1 MTVVSPQRLHS
12 EVVALAHRGL
22 NVRDYYA
29 FGRAALLARRLPFEG
44 FCLLTL
50 DPATLLPTGEVVEN
64 GLPQWA
70 MPRLTE
76 IELAEQDFNKFT
88 ASPARQPA
96 STLSE
101 ATVGDLDRSLRH
113 RELKRPSGFRRR
125 AARRSSGD
133 SRTWGGITLL
143 RQLGDPPFTS
153 TDASL
158 LASCRPA

>member
-22 NVRDYYA
+22 NVRDYA
-29 FGRAALLARRLPFEG
+29 LSAARLLARRLPFEG

-76 IELAEQDFNKFT
+76 IELAEEDFNKFT
-88 ASPARQPA
+88 DLARARQPA
-96 STLSE
+96 SSLSE
-101 ATVGDLDRSLRH
+101 ATDGDLDRSLRH
-113 RELKRPSGFRRR
+113 RELKRPLGFGDELR
-125 AARRSSGD
+125 AALVGDSGRGEASPCSASWGTRRS
-133 SRTWGGITLL
+133 R
-143 RQLGDPPFTS
+143 PPTRRCS
-153 TDASL
+153 PP
-158 LASCRPA
+158 CRPA